1 MENCAGRREEETM
14 ELLEYGNNGVN
25 ARIGDFKAAR
35 KKEIKL
41 KLAFGESELEVAV
54 GGADFISHEKCWEEH
69 ESEVDAAD
77 MYAAAPVVVSDEIW
91 ASDAMGVSRS
101 RSICS
106 FRGGGGADEMMNDC
120 ALSSAKISYVTSGI
134 FLDLDKQFGFFNDS
148 EAPPR
153 QSGFRGVEQFD
164 RTYSLPNRIV
174 FPAKE
179 SDFSMMDE
187 SAL

>member
-1 MENCAGRREEETM
+1 MEIP
-14 ELLEYGNNGVN
+14 LS
-25 ARIGDFKAAR
+25 IG
-35 KKEIKL
+35 
-41 KLAFGESELEVAV
+41 
-54 GGADFISHEKCWEEH
+54 DFISHEKCQEEH

-77 MYAAAPVVVSDEIW
+77 MYAAAPVVVSDEFSDEIW

-153 QSGFRGVEQFD
+153 RSGFRGLEQFD

-179 SDFSMMDE
+179 SDFSTMDE